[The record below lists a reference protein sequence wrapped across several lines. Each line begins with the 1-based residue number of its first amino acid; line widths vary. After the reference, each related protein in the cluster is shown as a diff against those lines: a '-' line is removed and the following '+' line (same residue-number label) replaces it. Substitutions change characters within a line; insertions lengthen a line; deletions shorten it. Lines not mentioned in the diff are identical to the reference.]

1 MLFKNGNKSCFI
13 WLVIARPLKKP
24 ASAIILAGNLCF
36 YVQKLGLIPLK
47 HSRMVRHMGETI
59 QRIFSKLFLTTF
71 AKAQKKKN

>member
-1 MLFKNGNKSCFI
+1 MFHL
-13 WLVIARPLKKP
+13 ARNCKTIEKTRF
-24 ASAIILAGNLCF
+24 SHYLAGNLCF
-36 YVQKLGLIPLK
+36 YVQKFGLIPFK